1 MKRLIAAALLLLFI
15 IGANVAGFK
24 ITDKY
29 FEEMENRLSAC
40 ENEYRNG
47 NKKSAAEMA
56 ADLED
61 FWHESEKVLIIFLNR
76 YSVDE
81 IAETANRL
89 RSFAKSG
96 DDTMFYCEAAVCRY
110 LLEDMQ
116 ITEKYLIY

>member
-1 MKRLIAAALLLLFI
+1 MKRLIAAAVLLLFI
-15 IGANVAGFK
+15 IGVNVAGFK

-29 FEEMENRLSAC
+29 FEEMENRLAAC

-47 NKKSAAEMA
+47 NKKSAADMA

-61 FWHESEKVLIIFLNR
+61 YWHESEKVLIIFLNR

-89 RSFAKSG
+89 RSFSESESDA
-96 DDTMFYCEAAVCRY
+96 MFYCEAAVCRH